1 MNEQLEEL
9 FGKHFNGL
17 HYEDITKEMMFQF
30 AIEYANIKVE
40 AEKQI
45 IREYLEGGG
54 SSKIDVYEWIKAEMM
69 ATTDIT
75 LDEFEEVL
83 QMWISIKKKELS
95 VAEFEKNYR

>member
-1 MNEQLEEL
+1 MITEEQ
-9 FGKHFNGL
+9 
-17 HYEDITKEMMFQF
+17 YKEALTIVDQ
-30 AIEYANIKVE
+30 YR
-40 AEKQI
+40 KQLSLSVI
-45 IREYLEGGG
+45 SG

-69 ATTDIT
+69 AATDIT